1 MVDTIQNL
9 RLASGGDRR
18 IWATGG
24 SWVSGLQFKEI
35 SRRERE
41 REREREIIHI
51 GSFRFL
57 VFIFYSF

>member
-24 SWVSGLQFKEI
+24 SWVSGLQFREI

-41 REREREIIHI
+41 RERERERDYKY
-51 GSFRFL
+51 RF
-57 VFIFYSF
+57 F

>member
-41 REREREIIHI
+41 RERERERDYTY
-51 GSFRFL
+51 RF
-57 VFIFYSF
+57 F

>member
-9 RLASGGDRR
+9 RLASGGDKR

-41 REREREIIHI
+41 RDYTY
-51 GSFRFL
+51 RF
-57 VFIFYSF
+57 F

>member
-24 SWVSGLQFKEI
+24 SWVSGLQFREI
-35 SRRERE
+35 SQ

-57 VFIFYSF
+57 VFSFYFFNR